1 MGQHILIQL
10 FEIPLFIL
18 VFVFLFYLPGKFLIY
33 KLKLKT
39 EALEDIF
46 ISSSV
51 GILFFTLLLYLLAWV
66 NLEKISIFLYL
77 LIDFWIIKQKRFFP
91 EKLSTIEAKPLVV
104 VFLLSLVFSTSMLVT
119 GIFGD
124 TFIYRRDDIWHL
136 ALINELKENFP
147 PFNPGFADLPLKG
160 YHFFYN
166 FLIAK
171 ISSLSFV
178 SPTSLHF
185 HFFPIMI
192 AFLWGIGVYGLLR
205 KWSKKKEVGLWGVFL
220 TMFGGSFAF
229 TLLLK
234 GHSGFSLDSAFGM
247 WQPTSWLYNPPLAI
261 SMIFII
267 LFIFVLYNYL
277 ETRNKNWLFII
288 SLVVGLTAMFKVYGG
303 IVLFAGFGLLFLREL
318 LIKRNFT
325 IIIHAFL
332 IAFIFIGT
340 YWLFVGNSG
349 SLIFYPLWAPHSILQ
364 NFPWYGF
371 EEKMYTYKKLSVI
384 KGILEVE
391 SYGLIIYIFGNL
403 GIRTIGLIGAFLFFV
418 HEKRK
423 NGFFLILL
431 ISICLVSLFV
441 PLLFIQSIKV
451 FEITQMTAY
460 FLFISAI
467 IGSFGFAYFFNLLKI
482 KILQIAAFI
491 IILIIALPSAY
502 ESFVGFSNVHL
513 IGVKISD
520 PYFESMNYLK
530 SDKNYF
536 STVLEI
542 PGPFYLHSVIKGHF

>member
-1 MGQHILIQL
+1 
-10 FEIPLFIL
+10 
-18 VFVFLFYLPGKFLIY
+18 
-33 KLKLKT
+33 
-39 EALEDIF
+39 
-46 ISSSV
+46 
-51 GILFFTLLLYLLAWV
+51 
-66 NLEKISIFLYL
+66 
-77 LIDFWIIKQKRFFP
+77 
-91 EKLSTIEAKPLVV
+91 
-104 VFLLSLVFSTSMLVT
+104 
-119 GIFGD
+119 
-124 TFIYRRDDIWHL
+124 
-136 ALINELKENFP
+136 
-147 PFNPGFADLPLKG
+147 
-160 YHFFYN
+160 
-166 FLIAK
+166 
-171 ISSLSFV
+171 
-178 SPTSLHF
+178 
-185 HFFPIMI
+185 
-192 AFLWGIGVYGLLR
+192 
-205 KWSKKKEVGLWGVFL
+205 
-220 TMFGGSFAF
+220 
-229 TLLLK
+229 
-234 GHSGFSLDSAFGM
+234 
-247 WQPTSWLYNPPLAI
+247 
-261 SMIFII
+261 
-267 LFIFVLYNYL
+267 
-277 ETRNKNWLFII
+277 
-288 SLVVGLTAMFKVYGG
+288 
-303 IVLFAGFGLLFLREL
+303 
-318 LIKRNFT
+318 
-325 IIIHAFL
+325 
-332 IAFIFIGT
+332 
-340 YWLFVGNSG
+340 
-349 SLIFYPLWAPHSILQ
+349 
-364 NFPWYGF
+364 
-371 EEKMYTYKKLSVI
+371 MYTYKKLSVI

-542 PGPFYLHSVIKGHF
+542 PGPFTTSEEKSLNNWYGESSPHISAFGNKRTFLNNEFIDFPGQQLAPRMELLKLTLDLRNATGEEKLLLQRGVKERLRQNKIVYIYSAVQEKNLEETEGIELVFQNSESKIYKFSY